1 VDERQTKI
9 KEGAGLE
16 ESRINQ
22 DFLDFL
28 QKWSTP
34 VLILIVIVSGGWT
47 AMRLLE
53 QRRVETANN
62 AFNEYEAVATA
73 RDPLPASLRSV
84 ADSYEGVRSVSALA
98 RLRLGDVHLSAARR
112 GLEPAAPL
120 DSQGNPENEA
130 DVLDE
135 AGREDHLS
143 RAASAY
149 EAVLA
154 ETRSKPAKAILAVN
168 ALFGLAAVAES
179 RGDMDGARARYE
191 EAATAAKAAGLTG
204 LPEIAQARIDS
215 LGELPERPELPT
227 RAELPVLPGFPAP
240 DAPTP
245 APTPVVPT
253 PSDDAAGP
261 ALPDMTLPVE
271 GGGDSGEGGDDADGG

>member
-1 VDERQTKI
+1 MDERLKDI
-9 KEGAGLE
+9 KEGAGRE

-47 AMRLLE
+47 ALRLLE

-73 RDPLPASLRSV
+73 QDPLPASLRAV
-84 ADSYEGVRSVSALA
+84 ADSYEGIGSVSALA

-112 GLEPAAPL
+112 GLEPAAPM
-120 DSQGNPENEA
+120 DPQGNPENDA

-135 AGREDHLS
+135 SGRLDHLS

-149 EAVLA
+149 ESVLA
-154 ETRSKPAKAILAVN
+154 EARGTPAKAILAVN
-168 ALFGLAAVAES
+168 ALFGLAAVEES
-179 RGDMDGARARYE
+179 RGDAEAARARYE
-191 EAATAAKAAGLTG
+191 EAARAASGAGLIG

-215 LGELPERPELPT
+215 LAELPERPTLPT
-227 RAELPVLPGFPAP
+227 RADLPMLPGFPAP
-240 DAPTP
+240 DAPAP
-245 APTPVVPT
+245 APVIPMPQ
-253 PSDDAAGP
+253 DDATGP
-261 ALPDMTLPVE
+261 AIPGMTAPVE
-271 GGGDSGEGGDDADGG
+271 GDGDTGEGGDDADGG